1 MSLFRIISEVLWGIV
16 LGSSLGV
23 LIISADLLAGL
34 L

>member
-16 LGSSLGV
+16 LGCSLGV
-23 LIISADLLAGL
+23 LIINAELLAGL